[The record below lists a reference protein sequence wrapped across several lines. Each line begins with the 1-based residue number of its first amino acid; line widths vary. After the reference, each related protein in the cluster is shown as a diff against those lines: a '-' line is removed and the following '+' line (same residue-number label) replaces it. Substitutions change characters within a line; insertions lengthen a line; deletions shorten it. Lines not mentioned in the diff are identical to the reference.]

1 MWNHQKRSQSKLIVY
16 PMFYRIFNRGN
27 KLKLI
32 LIIFACLYISLPIKA
47 EISGD
52 IVYGKKLADE
62 APSPLI
68 LQILLYKYLDSP
80 KQLLRNGCE
89 GCHELKTFE
98 GNTKEE
104 ILDRI
109 LKSWHASGYI
119 EDDLNDLTT
128 YLFEET
134 NKN

>member
-1 MWNHQKRSQSKLIVY
+1 MKSKAI
-16 PMFYRIFNRGN
+16 I
-27 KLKLI
+27 I
-32 LIIFACLYISLPIKA
+32 LGLFFCLPISA

-52 IVYGKKLADE
+52 IEYGKKLAE
-62 APSPLI
+62 ESPSPLI
-68 LQILLYKYLDSP
+68 LQLLLYKHLDSP

-89 GCHELKTFE
+89 GCHEIKTFE

-119 EDDLNDLTT
+119 EEDLNDLTT
-128 YLFEET
+128 YLFEES
-134 NKN
+134 NKS